1 VRVLVNQLTTGA
13 RKTGIGHYA
22 SELVRCLCALPGGHA
37 VTDYQL
43 PLLRRLWGRVGGSPT
58 SLGGARPAARL
69 RSYLLGRLR
78 PLGYGLLRQYA
89 RLAFTRRHYDLY
101 HEPNFIPL
109 PSDLPTVATI
119 HDLSAV
125 LHPEWHPPERVRRF
139 EKHFRAGLR
148 RCEHFFAIS
157 EWARQE
163 IVHTLGIPPQR
174 VTRTY
179 MGVRPG
185 LGPLP
190 AGAVREALARL
201 GLPGSYLL
209 HLGTVEPR
217 KNVLTLLRAYCALPA
232 ALRSR
237 HPLVLAGGWGWKAG
251 DVAAYYQGTAR
262 HRGVLHLGYVAD
274 ADLAALYG
282 GARALAAPSL
292 YEGFGLPPVEMLA
305 CGGAVLASAI
315 GPHKETCGGRAWLVE
330 PGDEGGWHDAL
341 RRVLADDAWWH
352 HLRRGAAGAARPF
365 TWDACARDTL
375 DAYHAVLGRPRARE
389 AA

>member
-1 VRVLVNQLTTGA
+1 VLLYPQWHPAERVKRFEKYFRRGLDQCRHLIAVSASGRDEIVRT
-13 RKTGIGHYA
+13 
-22 SELVRCLCALPGGHA
+22 
-37 VTDYQL
+37 
-43 PLLRRLWGRVGGSPT
+43 
-58 SLGGARPAARL
+58 LGVPAARV
-69 RSYLLGRLR
+69 
-78 PLGYGLLRQYA
+78 
-89 RLAFTRRHYDLY
+89 T
-101 HEPNFIPL
+101 
-109 PSDLPTVATI
+109 
-119 HDLSAV
+119 
-125 LHPEWHPPERVRRF
+125 
-139 EKHFRAGLR
+139 
-148 RCEHFFAIS
+148 AI
-157 EWARQE
+157 
-163 IVHTLGIPPQR
+163 
-174 VTRTY
+174 Y
-179 MGVRPG
+179 NGVRPG

-201 GLPGSYLL
+201 GLPASYLL

-237 HPLVLAGGWGWKAG
+237 HPLVLAGGWGWRAG
-251 DVAAYYQGTAR
+251 DVAAYYQETAR
-262 HRGVLHLGYVAD
+262 HRGAVHLGYVAD

-282 GARALAAPSL
+282 GARALAAPSW

-341 RRVLADDAWWH
+341 RRVLADDGWWQG
-352 HLRRGAAGAARPF
+352 LRRGAAGAARPF

-375 DAYHAVLGRPRARE
+375 DAYHSVLGRPRARE